1 MREGWKEVS
10 LGEVCEIYQPK
21 TISAKQM
28 VPDGQYPVFGANG
41 VIGRYTEYNHEEPQ
55 LLVTCRGATCGSV
68 NVSEPFSWI
77 TGNAMVIRPKVD
89 DLSLRY
95 VEYFFRGAV
104 NLDGVITGAA
114 QPQITRKSL
123 APVRIGYPPLE
134 EQHRIVAVLDE
145 AFEGLARARAHAEA
159 NLQNARDLSEAS
171 VDAIFDRLPDA
182 TPVGELQSFCTE
194 RGISYGVIKLGE
206 HDPDGVPCLRTSN
219 VKPLH
224 IDTEGMKWI
233 APELSKE
240 YRRTILEGGE
250 VLVNVRGTLGGVATV
265 PKEMIGWNISREVAM
280 VPVDCT
286 RLDPD
291 FASFFISTRKAQNWL
306 TGVVKGAAYKGINLT
321 DLRLLKIPVPTLEAQ
336 NEIIEEVK
344 ELRERMISAEEAY
357 EEKLSDLDDLR
368 QSLLQKAFAGELT

>member
-68 NVSEPFSWI
+68 NVSEPFSWV
-77 TGNAMVIRPKVD
+77 TGNAMVIRPKLD

-159 NLQNARDLSEAS
+159 NLQNARELFNAELEKVFDVELADEDRATFEGITKDTLIGLVRSKKEQGPEREYDYAKMNNIGNDDRFVGPVLDRVDCTPEEAS
-171 VDAIFDRLPDA
+171 RFELRGGDFLFNTRNSRELVGKSCVVEADFQHPTVFNNNVMRVRFDSEVNSRFVALA
-182 TPVGELQSFCTE
+182 FKS
-194 RGISYGVIKLGE
+194 KLAKAQ
-206 HDPDGVPCLRTSN
+206 L
-219 VKPLH
+219 
-224 IDTEGMKWI
+224 EGMK
-233 APELSKE
+233 SG
-240 YRRTILEGGE
+240 TT
-250 VLVNVRGTLGGVATV
+250 NVVAIYH
-265 PKEMIGWNISREVAM
+265 KS
-280 VPVDCT
+280 
-286 RLDPD
+286 
-291 FASFFISTRKAQNWL
+291 
-306 TGVVKGAAYKGINLT
+306 
-321 DLRLLKIPVPTLEAQ
+321 LK
-336 NEIIEEVK
+336 
-344 ELRERMISAEEAY
+344 S
-357 EEKLSDLDDLR
+357 
-368 QSLLQKAFAGELT
+368 